1 MIDKN
6 ILEYIEAFSTPAPE
20 YLKEL
25 ERETYIKTVLPQMI
39 SGEFQGRLLSL
50 ISKIHKP
57 NQILEIGTFT
67 GYSTL
72 CLAEGLDEDG
82 QIHTIDV
89 NEELKEIQ
97 DFYFN
102 KSGYRNKIIQHQG
115 NAMEIIP
122 TLNKQFDLIFLDA
135 DKKNYPYYLELILPK
150 LQKEGLLISDNVLW
164 YGKVSDP
171 NIKDPETNA
180 LRSYNSLVKENPALE
195 VLILPVRDGI
205 SIARKK

>member
-150 LQKEGLLISDNVLW
+150 LQKGGLLISDNVLW

-171 NIKDPETNA
+171 DINDPETDA
-180 LRSYNSLVKENPALE
+180 LRNFNRLVKENPALE